1 MTTIP
6 RVDRR
11 TLRYEVSAKVGD
23 RVVDLTSLRFAVF
36 PVGTRPDRSTEWST
50 VQIVDGVAEVPV
62 AGPEAPADTD
72 ALFFLEVGDYLV
84 WYQLVN
90 GDDTITDDVER
101 ISVS

>member
-23 RVVDLTSLRFAVF
+23 RVVDLTALRFAVF
-36 PVGTRPDRSTEWST
+36 PVGIRPDRSTAWVT
-50 VQIVDGVAEVPV
+50 VPIVDGVAEVTV
-62 AGPEAPADTD
+62 AGPEVPAETFAHF
-72 ALFFLEVGDYLV
+72 ALTAGDYLV
-84 WYQLVN
+84 WYQLAN

-101 ISVS
+101 LEVA